1 MTVSRR
7 HVPLR
12 TCIICGSK
20 APKRSLA
27 RIVADAEGG
36 IAVDSTGRLPGR
48 GAYVC
53 ADGSCVDRGLKR
65 GRLEYA
71 LRTKLRNEDW
81 TRILAAVEALSVGDG
96 GTGAA
101 LSSPTTRESGQ

>member
-1 MTVSRR
+1 MTASTR

-12 TCIICGSK
+12 TCIICGNK

-27 RIVADAEGG
+27 RIVADVEGG
-36 IAVDSTGRLPGR
+36 IALDFTGSLPGR
-48 GAYVC
+48 GTYVC
-53 ADGSCVDRGLKR
+53 ADGSCVNLGLKR

-71 LRTKLRNEDW
+71 LRTKLGNEDW

-96 GTGAA
+96 RASAA
-101 LSSPTTRESGQ
+101 LSNPSDRGSS

>member
-7 HVPLR
+7 HVPFR

-20 APKRSLA
+20 APKRSLV

-36 IAVDSTGRLPGR
+36 IALDSTGRLPGR
-48 GAYVC
+48 GTYVC

-71 LRTKLRNEDW
+71 LRTKLGNEDW

-96 GTGAA
+96 GATAA
-101 LSSPTTRESGQ
+101 LSNPSGRGSG

>member
-12 TCIICGSK
+12 TCIICGRK

-48 GAYVC
+48 GTYVC

-71 LRTKLRNEDW
+71 LRTKLGNEDW
-81 TRILAAVEALSVGDG
+81 TRILAAVEALSVGNG
-96 GTGAA
+96 GTAAA
-101 LSSPTTRESGQ
+101 LSNPSRRGSG

>member
-1 MTVSRR
+1 MTASGR

-27 RIVADAEGG
+27 RIVAHAESG
-36 IAVDSTGRLPGR
+36 IVVDSTGRLPGR
-48 GAYVC
+48 GTYVC

-71 LRTKLRNEDW
+71 LRTKLGNEDW
-81 TRILAAVEALSVGDG
+81 TRILAAVEALSVADG
-96 GTGAA
+96 GASAA
-101 LSSPTTRESGQ
+101 LTNPSGRGSG

>member
-1 MTVSRR
+1 MTVSSR

-27 RIVADAEGG
+27 RIVADAEGR

-48 GAYVC
+48 GTYVC

-71 LRTKLRNEDW
+71 LRAKLGNEDW

-96 GTGAA
+96 GASAA
-101 LSSPTTRESGQ
+101 LSNPSSRGSG

>member
-1 MTVSRR
+1 MTPSRL

-12 TCIICGSK
+12 TCVICGSK

-27 RIVADAEGG
+27 RIVANAEGG
-36 IAVDSTGRLPGR
+36 IAVDSAGRLPGR
-48 GAYVC
+48 GTYVC

-71 LRTKLRNEDW
+71 LRTKLGNEDW

-96 GTGAA
+96 GASVA
-101 LSSPTTRESGQ
+101 LTNPSGRGSG

>member
-1 MTVSRR
+1 MMASRR

-36 IAVDSTGRLPGR
+36 IVVDSTGRLPGR
-48 GAYVC
+48 GTYVC

-71 LRTKLRNEDW
+71 LRTKLGNEDW
-81 TRILAAVEALSVGDG
+81 TRILAAVEALSVGEG
-96 GTGAA
+96 GASTA
-101 LSSPTTRESGQ
+101 LTNPSGRGSG